1 MPKLIRDALGLHE
14 GDQVR
19 FELDPVHGKTVMEP
33 IRFRPEDLASFAIPG
48 ARRMSF
54 AEMEAAKRA
63 GALQCLLSGMTL
75 NSPCAC
81 APGPTIPCPSES
93 ASLPLSPENSPPLR
107 EIA

>member
-1 MPKLIRDALGLHE
+1 MLHSTVATLTSKGQLTIPKAIRDALGLHE

-19 FELDPVHGKTVMEP
+19 FELDQANGKTVMEP

-63 GALQCLLSGMTL
+63 GAL
-75 NSPCAC
+75 
-81 APGPTIPCPSES
+81 
-93 ASLPLSPENSPPLR
+93 R
-107 EIA
+107 